1 MDRMHE
7 SLGEHSRRIN
17 LPTSRSST
25 KRVLIMSYL
34 EVKRDA
40 EYAERLRR
48 TTVCSFSSTTL
59 GGTAVAAAK
68 NTQWQS

>member
-48 TTVCSFSSTTL
+48 TTVCRFSSTIL
-59 GGTAVAAAK
+59 GGTVAAAHS
-68 NTQWQS
+68 TQWQS